1 MKRDEHPRYPLG
13 PALDFLERTWRVNHA
28 MQRMSNR
35 MARDLGLTGPQR
47 LIVRCI
53 GKYPG
58 LPASQLATILHL
70 DRGTIS
76 AAVNRLE
83 ERGLIE
89 RRADPGDRRR
99 VTLGL
104 TAEGRAMDQ
113 PTAHTIEST
122 VDHLLRNS
130 RASDLETTRRVLGA
144 LAEALEREADRP
156 GADVTTAAPE
166 LAVKGPGV

>member
-1 MKRDEHPRYPLG
+1 MKRDVHPRYPLG

-47 LIVRCI
+47 LVVRCI

-83 ERGLIE
+83 HRGLIE
-89 RRADPGDRRR
+89 RRADPSDGRR

-104 TAEGRAMDQ
+104 TAEGRAKDR
-113 PTAHTIEST
+113 PTASTIEST
-122 VDHLLRNS
+122 VEHLLRNTP
-130 RASDLETTRRVLGA
+130 ASDLEATSRVLGA
-144 LAEALEREADRP
+144 LAEALEREADQLGP
-156 GADVTTAAPE
+156 DVTTAAPE
-166 LAVKGPGV
+166 VAVKDRGV